1 MELRAILERL
11 RQLAEDGGRP
21 DLVARVDSTLM
32 RLDAPNTRVLV
43 VGEFKQGK
51 SLLVNALVNA
61 PVCPVDDDV
70 ATAVPTVVSYGARP
84 TVSEV
89 FADVDRGTP
98 SESRRAVAVAARLP
112 VDLLQRGL
120 VLVDTP
126 GVGGIG
132 TTEAA
137 GTIAELLTAD
147 AVLMISDASQEYS
160 EPELEFLREALK
172 LCPNILCL
180 LTKTDLY
187 PHWRRVLDVDQALL
201 GEAGLAVP
209 MLAVSSTLRIQALRT
224 RDVRLHDESGFPA
237 LVSYLRHEILDNAE
251 QLSRRSAAHDVRHVT
266 DHLALSLHSE
276 LTVLDEADR
285 DRALIADLEAAR
297 AQVEALKRSS
307 SRWQATLNDGMVDLH
322 ADVEYDIR
330 DRTRLI
336 IRDAEEIVEA
346 ADPAQIADQFDQW
359 LRQRAAE
366 AVAANFVWAYERAQW
381 LATEVADRFAQVEVA
396 LPDLRAPVTERVLDP
411 VPHLPPSQR
420 DRTSFVGKVLIGMR
434 GSYGGVL
441 MFGLLT
447 GLAGMAL
454 INPLSVGAGV
464 LLGKRAYNEDRA
476 GRLGKR
482 RAETK
487 FAVRRVIDDV
497 VLHVT
502 KQAKDRLR
510 ETQRYL
516 RDYFLTR
523 APELTRSMND
533 SITAARAA
541 IETSGEVREQRAAVV
556 RAALAELADL
566 QLRAQLLAD
575 QGTDRGNGD

>member
-11 RQLAEDGGRP
+11 RQLAENGGRL
-21 DLVARVDSTLM
+21 DLVTRVDSALK
-32 RLDAPNTRVLV
+32 RLDEPSTRVLV

-84 TVSEV
+84 AVSEV
-89 FADVDRGTP
+89 LADVDGGTP
-98 SESRRAVAVAARLP
+98 GESRRAVAVEARLP
-112 VDLLQRGL
+112 VELLQRGL

-132 TTEAA
+132 SAEAA
-137 GTIAELLTAD
+137 GTIAELPAAD
-147 AVLMISDASQEYS
+147 AVLMVSDAAQEYS

-172 LCPNILCL
+172 LCPNVLCL

-187 PHWRRVLDVDQALL
+187 PHWRRVLDVDRALL
-201 GEAGLAVP
+201 GEAGLALP
-209 MLAVSSTLRIQALRT
+209 LLAVSSTLRIHALRT

-237 LVSYLRHEILDNAE
+237 LVSYLRHEVLGNAE

-276 LTVLDEADR
+276 LTVLEDPDR
-285 DRALIADLEAAR
+285 DRELIAELEAAR
-297 AQVEALKRSS
+297 ARVEALKRSS

-336 IRDAEEIVEA
+336 IRDAEEIIEA
-346 ADPAQIADQFDQW
+346 ADPAQIADQFNQW

-366 AVAANFVWAYERAQW
+366 AVSANFVWAYERAQW
-381 LATEVADRFAQVEVA
+381 LATEVADHFAQVEVA

-411 VPHLPPSQR
+411 VPPLPPTQR
-420 DRTSFVGKVLIGMR
+420 DRTSFAGKVLIGMR

-482 RAETK
+482 RADTK

-516 RDYFLTR
+516 RDYFLER
-523 APELTRSMND
+523 AQELTRSMND

-541 IETSGEVREQRAAVV
+541 IETSGEAREHRASVV

-566 QLRAQLLAD
+566 QTCAQVLAD
-575 QGTDRGNGD
+575 PGSGHGNGN